1 MELYPIVVPYCQSSI
16 NSLTFSLKEFD
27 LSVPLDTDE
36 ITRIMD
42 KNLKTL
48 ALVYV
53 GIKFVKLDVELQNAP
68 FFVAKLA
75 IKALPCVILFKKGID
90 VDRLVGFQDL
100 RSKEDFPTRALEHI
114 LILKTKGIIDEKKKD
129 DDDDDEESEAKNRRV
144 RSSTAQDS
152 DSD

>member
-1 MELYPIVVPYCQSSI
+1 TYASASHHQLIVPVYGS
-16 NSLTFSLKEFD
+16 TFHLVQLWKVHLVHVCSWIIILICHFYHHEFY
-27 LSVPLDTDE
+27 
-36 ITRIMD
+36 RCKIMD

-53 GIKFVKLDVELQNAP
+53 GIKFVKLDVENAP

-114 LILKTKGIIDEKKKD
+114 LILKTK
-129 DDDDDEESEAKNRRV
+129 
-144 RSSTAQDS
+144 
-152 DSD
+152 

>member
-1 MELYPIVVPYCQSSI
+1 MIVVLVCSGVADPVNLPSGSPAAAVFVASLCSS
-16 NSLTFSLKEFD
+16 FF
-27 LSVPLDTDE
+27 
-36 ITRIMD
+36 RIMD
-42 KNLKTL
+42 KHLKTL
-48 ALVYV
+48 APVYV
-53 GIKFVKLDVELQNAP
+53 GTKFVKLDAEYAP

-75 IKALPCVILFKKGID
+75 IKTLPCVILFKKDIV

-100 RSKEDFPTRALEHI
+100 RSKDDFLTRALEHI